1 MGTLICVMMRPQ
13 PPTDEAKPRQ
23 TPTEPLRQLGM
34 GPALLVLY
42 TLGLV
47 MLQLVLVSLGSKSSL
62 SGC

>member
-1 MGTLICVMMRPQ
+1 
-13 PPTDEAKPRQ
+13 
-23 TPTEPLRQLGM
+23 M